1 MTCPRIT
8 NSVIA
13 FKCCKLAYYYRISP
27 HQASTSDCLVLGSPV
42 CLRGICQDES
52 GAVNSDQYCY
62 SSTGSTCGTDS
73 FCGLPG
79 KRHGFNMLLA
89 VIEGTTEVA
98 VFFGGQTT
106 GFREKQAELSRDVHV
121 ISFDSSSANAIKVP
135 IDCEISSCPAPRRDA
150 AAVMMK
156 DGQSNG
162 KLLIFGGMACPVA
175 SPGAEPGASCSNNPI
190 KTFLDKNVNSKEAP
204 TALNDL
210 WYLALDGLDDACVK
224 EGYCYTML
232 SWTKVDV
239 PGAKPANRWGAGL
252 VIDNSDNLFVTV
264 SLCMVVC
271 SSDFNVLQC
280 EYVFFEATCIPLRH
294 LVTL

>member
-1 MTCPRIT
+1 MNIT
-8 NSVIA
+8 V
-13 FKCCKLAYYYRISP
+13 L
-27 HQASTSDCLVLGSPV
+27 QACRLPYLTYQVHVPYVLVFPV
-42 CLRGICQDES
+42 CLRGICQDEF

-62 SSTGSTCGTDS
+62 SSTGSTCGSDS

-79 KRHGFNMLLA
+79 KRHGFNMVRA
-89 VIEGTTEVA
+89 VIEGTTEVL

-106 GFREKQAELSRDVHV
+106 GFREKQAELSRDVHI
-121 ISFDSSSANAIKVP
+121 ISFDSTSANAIKVP
-135 IDCEISSCPAPRRDA
+135 IDCENSKCPTHRRDA

-162 KLLIFGGMACPVA
+162 KLLVFGGMAC
-175 SPGAEPGASCSNNPI
+175 SGAEPGASCSNNPI
-190 KTFLDKNVNSKEAP
+190 RTFLDKNVNAKEAP

-224 EGYCYTML
+224 EGYCYSIL

-239 PGAKPANRWGAGL
+239 PGAKPTNRWGAGL

-264 SLCMVVC
+264 SLSVFMSFRPYGVVI
-271 SSDFNVLQC
+271 
-280 EYVFFEATCIPLRH
+280 YA
-294 LVTL
+294 